1 MHYPNVKNIPA
12 LLSPYNFPEN
22 LLLPLVIPLDHDHDS
37 IAGFEIGILVVERV
51 PAHDDRAVWEVA
63 NTPPAYLPAM
73 LARRRQ
79 PMG

>member
-51 PAHDDRAVWEVA
+51 PAHDDRAV
-63 NTPPAYLPAM
+63 
-73 LARRRQ
+73 
-79 PMG
+79 G